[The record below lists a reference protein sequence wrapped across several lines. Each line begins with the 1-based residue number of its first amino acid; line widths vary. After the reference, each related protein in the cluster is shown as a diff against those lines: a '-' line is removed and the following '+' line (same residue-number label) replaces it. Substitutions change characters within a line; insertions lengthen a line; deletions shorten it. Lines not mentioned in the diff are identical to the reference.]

1 MDWSLELLMAGRTV
15 LAALLGA
22 LVGWERERH
31 GTEAGIRTHM
41 AVCIGACTFALVSS
55 HVPGADPT
63 RIAAQIVVG
72 IGFIG
77 AGVIINQRGTV
88 SGLTTAA
95 ALWATSAMGVAAAFG
110 MYTLA
115 VFTAFLIYGTLSLH
129 HIPGWS
135 RLSRRRRPASSA
147 SVKSSRAE
155 SIEARMWASAH
166 RGADGLPPVE
176 EHK

>member
-1 MDWSLELLMAGRTV
+1 MDWQLELIMAAQTI

-22 LVGWERERH
+22 LIGWERERH

-41 AVCIGACTFALVSS
+41 AVSIGACTYALVSS

-63 RIAAQIVVG
+63 RIASQVVVG

-95 ALWATSAMGVAAAFG
+95 ALWATSAMGVASAFG

-115 VFTAFLIYGTLSLH
+115 ILTAVLIYTTLALH
-129 HIPGWS
+129 HLPWWD
-135 RLSRRRRPASSA
+135 RLAKGRTDTASKPRRGIRSARGNLGEWRRRSPR
-147 SVKSSRAE
+147 
-155 SIEARMWASAH
+155 
-166 RGADGLPPVE
+166 
-176 EHK
+176 